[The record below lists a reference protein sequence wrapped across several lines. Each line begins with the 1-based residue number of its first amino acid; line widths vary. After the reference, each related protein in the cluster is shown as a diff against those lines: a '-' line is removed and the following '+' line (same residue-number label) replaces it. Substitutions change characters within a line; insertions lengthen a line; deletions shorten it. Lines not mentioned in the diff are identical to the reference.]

1 MSELETSYRL
11 PREPYLRAVEML
23 SGLNEFKPE
32 GTSKDR
38 HRLAYPDRFAADVPD
53 FYATRGNCP
62 KHAQFKRL
70 RALFVSNS
78 AIMRAIC
85 VEIRTLAA

>member
-38 HRLAYPDRFAADVPD
+38 HRLAYPDRFAVDVPD
-53 FYATRGNCP
+53 FYATRGNSLDM
-62 KHAQFKRL
+62 R
-70 RALFVSNS
+70 NS
-78 AIMRAIC
+78 SVCAPC
-85 VEIRTLAA
+85 LSRTQQ